1 MVLRLLI
8 DAVHPDETRV
18 AIVDNGRINDFDF
31 VTSAKK
37 QLKGNIYLAKITR
50 VEPSLQAAFV
60 EYGSGKQ
67 GFLPFAEIHPDYYQ
81 IPMADRERLMK
92 EAEDAEEA
100 EEAKAEAAPE
110 GAASELASV
119 QPHAEEPNPEDVF
132 LNAEPK
138 IVSQLQNSPS
148 AYSDP
153 VPEEFFAEQMK
164 EAPAI
169 VAEQEA
175 AELPPQ
181 TEMPQAGEEH
191 ASEHHAP
198 EHHHAEAHPESET
211 IETLG
216 NEEEAVR
223 QSRPASF
230 YRRYKIQEVI
240 KRNQIVLVQVIKE
253 ERGNK
258 GVSLTTF
265 ISLAGRYCVLMPNS
279 PKGGGISRKISSG
292 EDRRRLKEIS
302 SELKTS
308 RGMSAIIRTA
318 GIDRSRSDIQRDYEY
333 LVKLWESI
341 REQTLSSTAPALI
354 YEEGDLIKRTVRDLY
369 TNDIE
374 EIIVAGEEGYEQAKT
389 FLDMILP
396 GQNVNLRKY
405 QENVP
410 LFYAYNLEDQLT
422 SMYDQSVKLRS
433 GGYIVLNPTEA
444 LISIDVNSGRMTGER
459 NIEETAT
466 KTNLEA
472 AYEVARQLRLRDL
485 AGLIVIDFIDMSDS
499 RNRRSVERALRDAL
513 KVDRAKIQIGRIS
526 PFGLMEMS
534 RQRLRP
540 SLSETSTSPC
550 PQCHGKG
557 VIRSHSSIALQIIR
571 TLERDAATGAAQE
584 LKLFVPAAVA
594 LDLLNARRDAIS
606 AVEQKYKIKVITV
619 IDDNVM
625 TSHFRIEKI
634 KSGRRNAPGN
644 NGNNK
649 TPVSMNQAIMD
660 SVPAIEEDAPETAQ
674 APELADA
681 SSEAQSQPVYGDDR
695 PRRNRRGRGRR
706 GGQRNFGERN
716 NNTNT
721 AEDAA
726 AAPVEA
732 QEGEA
737 SNGDNHSNSEPRD
750 NEGRNNEGRGPRRR
764 RRQWRDKRERRPEGN
779 IEGSQEPR
787 QGNPERNPGHN
798 PSQHVSHTPAGNPTP
813 IARES
818 HAHVPPPLE
827 QQAPQDGKPKKG
839 WWRRIVEA

>member
-8 DAVHPDETRV
+8 DAVHSDETRV
-18 AIVDNGRINDFDF
+18 AIVENGRINDFDF

-81 IPMADRERLMK
+81 IPMADRERLFK
-92 EAEDAEEA
+92 EAEAEEEA
-100 EEAKAEAAPE
+100 EANTEQAVSTEQPSVPRAEVAD
-110 GAASELASV
+110 
-119 QPHAEEPNPEDVF
+119 PEDVF
-132 LNAEPK
+132 LKAEQQ
-138 IVSQLQNSPS
+138 IVAQLQNPS
-148 AYSDP
+148 TVYSDP
-153 VPEEFFAEQMK
+153 IPEEFLADQPKEEPAVDAEQ
-164 EAPAI
+164 A
-169 VAEQEA
+169 V

-181 TEMPQAGEEH
+181 TEMPTEMPATANEASTEEP
-191 ASEHHAP
+191 A
-198 EHHHAEAHPESET
+198 AEAHHESET
-211 IETLG
+211 VETLASD
-216 NEEEAVR
+216 EEAVR

-279 PKGGGISRKISSG
+279 PKGGGISRKISGG

-318 GIDRSRSDIQRDYEY
+318 GIDRSRAEIQRDYEY

-354 YEEGDLIKRTVRDLY
+354 YEEGDLIKRTIRDLY
-369 TNDIE
+369 TSDIE
-374 EIIVAGEEGYEQAKT
+374 EVVVAGDNGYEQAKG
-389 FLDMILP
+389 FLEMILP
-396 GQNVNLRKY
+396 GQNINLRQY
-405 QENVP
+405 QENIP
-410 LFYAYNLEDQLT
+410 LFYAYNLEDQLN

-485 AGLIVIDFIDMSDS
+485 AGLIVIDFIDMMDS

-526 PFGLMEMS
+526 PFGLLEMS

-540 SLSETSTSPC
+540 SISETSTSPC

-557 VIRSHSSIALQIIR
+557 IIRSHSSVALQIIR
-571 TLERDAATGAAQE
+571 TLERDAAAGNALE
-584 LKLFVPAAVA
+584 LKLFVSAPVA
-594 LDLLNARRDAIS
+594 LDLLNTRRDSITTL
-606 AVEQKYKIKVITV
+606 EQKYKVRVITI
-619 IDDNVM
+619 IDDNIM
-625 TSHFRIEKI
+625 HGHFRIEKV
-634 KSGRRNAPGN
+634 KGGKRNIPG

-660 SVPAIEEDAPETAQ
+660 SVPAISEEPAPEQAQ
-674 APELADA
+674 VREPVEPGAEAPQTVY
-681 SSEAQSQPVYGDDR
+681 SEDR
-695 PRRNRRGRGRR
+695 PRRSRRRGRR

-716 NNTNT
+716 NENIN
-721 AEDAA
+721 AA
-726 AAPVEA
+726 AEQTATQPAEL

-737 SNGDNHSNSEPRD
+737 QAADADGNRVGNEGHN
-750 NEGRNNEGRGPRRR
+750 NEGREGRGPRRR
-764 RRQWRDKRERRPEGN
+764 SRRWRDRRDRRPEG
-779 IEGSQEPR
+779 EQSQSGSEAAPQDNTFQAAP
-787 QGNPERNPGHN
+787 
-798 PSQHVSHTPAGNPTP
+798 HTPAP
-813 IARES
+813 IVRE
-818 HAHVPPPLE
+818 HRELPAPPPPLE
-827 QQAPQDGKPKKG
+827 QQAPQDTKPKKG